1 MSGYR
6 ILQVFPA
13 PIPVFAV
20 YGERGANRFF
30 IEPCPLLSLIEDKGS
45 GSRYVSALTLGGGDF
60 HEVEEASNFL
70 GLVRSKAEAHRRYGK
85 KEGGAR

>member
-13 PIPVFAV
+13 PLPVFAV
-20 YGERGANRFF
+20 FGERRTNRFS
-30 IEPCPLLSLIEDKGS
+30 IEPCPVLSLIEDKGS
-45 GSRYVSALTLGGGDF
+45 GSRYVSALTLDDGDF

-70 GLVRSKAEAHRRYGK
+70 GLVHSEAEAKDLYGK